1 VEPPQVIHFAP
12 MRRTGIGL
20 AVLAVLSAATV
31 AGLVLGGCGGD
42 DDGGDSAAE
51 RAAQRYVDAYNDRD
65 FKTVCSMLTDSYK
78 DERQFG
84 PGGAIE
90 REEGQLRTGCPQ
102 YFAEHTSGAPTSLTL
117 DGVEERGNVA
127 TANLR
132 SESEDAPGEAELTLA
147 LARQPDGSWQVTDL
161 TGSPASP

>member
-1 VEPPQVIHFAP
+1 

-20 AVLAVLSAATV
+20 AVPGVLCAVAV
-31 AGLVLGGCGGD
+31 AGAMLGGCGGD
-42 DDGGDSAAE
+42 DGQDSAAE
-51 RAAQRYVDAYNDRD
+51 QAAQRYVDAYNDRD

-90 REEGQLRTGCPQ
+90 REEGALRTGCPQ
-102 YFAEHTSGAPTSLTL
+102 YFAEHTSGAPTNLTL
-117 DGVEERGNVA
+117 DGVEEKGSVA

-132 SESEDAPGEAELTLA
+132 SESEDAPGGEAELTLA
-147 LARQPDGSWQVTDL
+147 LARQPDGSWKITDL
-161 TGSPASP
+161 TGSSTSQ

>member
-1 VEPPQVIHFAP
+1 VIHFAR

-20 AVLAVLSAATV
+20 AVVAVAWAGALA
-31 AGLVLGGCGGD
+31 GCGGD
-42 DDGGDSAAE
+42 DDDGTDTAAG

-90 REEGQLRTGCPQ
+90 EEEGQLRTGCPQ
-102 YFAEHTSGAPTSLTL
+102 YFDEHTSGAPTTLTL
-117 DGVEERGNVA
+117 DEVEENGSVA
-127 TANLR
+127 LAKVR
-132 SESEDAPGEAELTLA
+132 SESEDAGGEADLTIT
-147 LARQPDGSWQVTDL
+147 LARQPDGSWQVNDL
-161 TGSPASP
+161 MGAATASP